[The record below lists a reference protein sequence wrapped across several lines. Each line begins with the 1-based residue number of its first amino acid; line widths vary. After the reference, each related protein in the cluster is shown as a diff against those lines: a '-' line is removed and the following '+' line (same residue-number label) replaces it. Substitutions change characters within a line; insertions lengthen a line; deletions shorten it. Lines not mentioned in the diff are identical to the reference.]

1 VRRIP
6 GVHTPRCMMPPRAR
20 LKNIDSILDPVPAY
34 PLKQHLEEP
43 GPKVDWQARLRTC
56 QHSAYTQ
63 RPEHGQVV
71 HKVVRHLS
79 LPVLS
84 LVLRPSLFA
93 LRLVIAILALSG
105 QNRARPILNMAF
117 SQAIEFEKKI

>member
-1 VRRIP
+1 
-6 GVHTPRCMMPPRAR
+6 
-20 LKNIDSILDPVPAY
+20 
-34 PLKQHLEEP
+34 
-43 GPKVDWQARLRTC
+43 
-56 QHSAYTQ
+56 
-63 RPEHGQVV
+63 
-71 HKVVRHLS
+71 
-79 LPVLS
+79 VLS